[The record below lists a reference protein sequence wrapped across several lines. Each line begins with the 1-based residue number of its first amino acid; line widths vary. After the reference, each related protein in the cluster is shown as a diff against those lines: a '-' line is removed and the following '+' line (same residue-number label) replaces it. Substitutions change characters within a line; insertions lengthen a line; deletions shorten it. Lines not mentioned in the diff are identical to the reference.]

1 MAATNSPPPGSPQLS
16 QQPYFLRA
24 LYEWCV
30 DSGLTPYM
38 TVRVDHR
45 TRVPQG
51 FVKDGQIVLNLGPSA
66 VRNLNMDNE
75 WVTFSA
81 RFGGVS
87 HAIEV
92 PVANA
97 LAIYARETGEGM
109 SFASETDVD
118 ASVQATAAGV
128 TLKEADDTSGGDEPP
143 KPPRGR
149 PQLRVVK

>member
-1 MAATNSPPPGSPQLS
+1 MSRIPQH
-16 QQPYFLRA
+16 PYFLRA

-30 DSGLTPYM
+30 DSGHTPYL

-45 TRVPQG
+45 TQVPQA
-51 FVKDGQIVLNLGPSA
+51 FVKDGQIVLNIGPSA
-66 VRNLNMDNE
+66 VRNMHMDND

-87 HAIEV
+87 HSIEV
-92 PVANA
+92 PMGNV

-109 SFASETDVD
+109 SFAETDQPHL
-118 ASVQATAAGV
+118 QAA
-128 TLKEADDTSGGDEPP
+128 EETSGNQVEPPAASSDEPP
-143 KPPRGR
+143 QPPRGK

>member
-1 MAATNSPPPGSPQLS
+1 MAAPNTPPVS

-30 DSGLTPYM
+30 DSGLTPYLS
-38 TVRVDHR
+38 VRVDHR
-45 TRVPQG
+45 TRVPHG

-92 PVANA
+92 PVANV
-97 LAIYARETGEGM
+97 LAIYSRETGEGM
-109 SFASETDVD
+109 GFAGEESQEIDGNSAQVELLSEPGDSSDD
-118 ASVQATAAGV
+118 A
-128 TLKEADDTSGGDEPP
+128 PP
-143 KPPRGR
+143 SPPRGR

>member
-1 MAATNSPPPGSPQLS
+1 MLPPSPIP

-30 DSGLTPYM
+30 DSGLTPYL
-38 TVRVDHR
+38 TVRVDQR
-45 TRVPQG
+45 TKVPQA
-51 FVKDGQIVLNLGPSA
+51 FIQDGQIVLNLGPSA
-66 VRNLNMDNE
+66 VRNLHMDNE

-92 PVANA
+92 PVGNV

-109 SFASETDVD
+109 GFAAETDVP
-118 ASVQATAAGV
+118 
-128 TLKEADDTSGGDEPP
+128 SGGAAEAGSEEPP

-149 PQLRVVK
+149 PQLTVVK

>member
-1 MAATNSPPPGSPQLS
+1 MVAPITPPVS

-30 DSGLTPYM
+30 DSGLTPYLS
-38 TVRVDHR
+38 VRVDHR

-51 FVKDGQIVLNLGPSA
+51 FVKDGQIVLNLGPGA

-92 PVANA
+92 PMANV
-97 LAIYARETGEGM
+97 LAIYSRETGEGM
-109 SFASETDVD
+109 GFAGEETQVASDNSTEVEFLSEP
-118 ASVQATAAGV
+118 
-128 TLKEADDTSGGDEPP
+128 ADPSDDLPP
-143 KPPRGR
+143 SPPRGR

>member
-1 MAATNSPPPGSPQLS
+1 VALSTNPPTGSPPVS

-30 DSGLTPYM
+30 DNALTPYV
-38 TVRVDHR
+38 TVHVDRR

-51 FVKDGQIVLNLGPSA
+51 YVQNGQIVLNLGPSA
-66 VRNLNMDNE
+66 VRNLNIDNE
-75 WVTFSA
+75 WITFSA

-87 HAIEV
+87 YSIEV
-92 PVANA
+92 PVGNV
-97 LAIYARETGEGM
+97 LAIYSRETGEGM
-109 SFASETDVD
+109 GFASN
-118 ASVQATAAGV
+118 G
-128 TLKEADDTSGGDEPP
+128 EADIGEKNIEVDIGSSADADEPP

>member
-1 MAATNSPPPGSPQLS
+1 MPALTPSALS

-30 DSGLTPYM
+30 DSGFTPYL

-51 FVKDGQIVLNLGPSA
+51 YVKDGQIVLNLGPSA
-66 VRNLNMDNE
+66 VRNLNMDND

-81 RFGGVS
+81 RFGCVS
-87 HAIEV
+87 HTIEV
-92 PVANA
+92 PMANV

-109 SFASETDVD
+109 GFAAEGENAALAQGD
-118 ASVQATAAGV
+118 AEIG
-128 TLKEADDTSGGDEPP
+128 ADTVPSSEPP

-149 PQLRVVK
+149 PQLTVVK

>member
-1 MAATNSPPPGSPQLS
+1 MSRIPQH
-16 QQPYFLRA
+16 PYFLRA

-30 DSGLTPYM
+30 DSGHTPYL

-45 TRVPQG
+45 TQVPQG
-51 FVKDGQIVLNLGPSA
+51 FVKDGEIVLNIGPSA
-66 VRNLNMDNE
+66 VRNMHMDND

-87 HAIEV
+87 HSIEV
-92 PVANA
+92 PMGNV

-109 SFASETDVD
+109 SFA
-118 ASVQATAAGV
+118 
-128 TLKEADDTSGGDEPP
+128 EADQPPQLPATEEASGNQAESPASGTNEPP
-143 KPPRGR
+143 QPPRGK

>member
-1 MAATNSPPPGSPQLS
+1 VAAPNTPSIS

-30 DSGLTPYM
+30 DSGLTPYVS
-38 TVRVDHR
+38 VRVDQR

-75 WVTFSA
+75 WITFSA

-92 PVANA
+92 PVANV
-97 LAIYARETGEGM
+97 LSIYSRETGEGM
-109 SFASETDVD
+109 GFSSEAGQDVTEEMAEVEVMSETG
-118 ASVQATAAGV
+118 A
-128 TLKEADDTSGGDEPP
+128 SGGDEPP
-143 KPPRGR
+143 QPPRGR